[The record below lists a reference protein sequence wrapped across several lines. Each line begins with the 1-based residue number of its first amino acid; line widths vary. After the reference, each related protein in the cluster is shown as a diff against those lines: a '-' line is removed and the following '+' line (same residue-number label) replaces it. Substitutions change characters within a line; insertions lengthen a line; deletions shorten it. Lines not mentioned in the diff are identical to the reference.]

1 MQKDKTLVAIV
12 AISNF
17 SPYASGKDSNTNILE
32 YKRNS
37 LDFKEFCKTNG
48 ITVIGFQNYGVSPK
62 RYAAIVFI
70 GDNPPTEYNGK
81 KIEWVATQSYP
92 NSYNDVRDIVY
103 QW

>member
-1 MQKDKTLVAIV
+1 MQKTTLVAIV

-17 SPYASGKDSNTNILE
+17 SPYASGKDGNTNALE
-32 YKRNS
+32 FKKNS
-37 LDFKEFCKTNG
+37 LDFKEFCETNG

-70 GDNPPTEYNGK
+70 GDNPPTEYNGT
-81 KIEWVATQSYP
+81 KIVWVETKSDP